1 MPGDPGWCSL
11 LDSNQRPAEW
21 ITPFSAT
28 VSGSFIT
35 TALPTELREH
45 KKCRA
50 HYTPGINSNRCEHL
64 SGAVGVLFD
73 HHSQEVLFG
82 EIRQSEYF
90 LRLHAQLL
98 ADLLDRLAVVH

>member
-1 MPGDPGWCSL
+1 MPGDPGWRSL

-45 KKCRA
+45 KNAGRITHPA
-50 HYTPGINSNRCEHL
+50 
-64 SGAVGVLFD
+64 
-73 HHSQEVLFG
+73 
-82 EIRQSEYF
+82 
-90 LRLHAQLL
+90 
-98 ADLLDRLAVVH
+98 